1 MMTKD
6 KYAGRFSRWLAEFY
20 ASLLESSRISGVDWM
35 GWRVDW
41 EVRSRYAPAR
51 GAPVLSD

>member
-1 MMTKD
+1 MTKD

-20 ASLLESSRISGVDWM
+20 ASLLESARISGVDWM

-51 GAPVLSD
+51 GTRVLSD